1 MAAWCPLLST
11 NFKWI
16 CNPNIW
22 NSIFASEGFTI
33 SESAPLGVC
42 RAMASGRTRT
52 EHFIFYKWKAGDT
65 FWCTKFFIEVCLII
79 DFACLRTALLLIL
92 LLPDGWLIL
101 PPFSLSTSIKED
113 SHLTEWG
120 AFWICLNLLV
130 IAELSEGSLF
140 LLYLGQEEGHC
151 FGRGDLSQIRG
162 LMNFKWYKRYLIHV
176 FLHSD
181 VKAKCHSVGRPVLL
195 QTLSRLPSSCT
206 GVVPADLLMSFAVV
220 VLR

>member
-101 PPFSLSTSIKED
+101 PPFSVSQHKRGFPLD
-113 SHLTEWG
+113 RVG
-120 AFWICLNLLV
+120 CFLNL
-130 IAELSEGSLF
+130 SE
-140 LLYLGQEEGHC
+140 
-151 FGRGDLSQIRG
+151 
-162 LMNFKWYKRYLIHV
+162 
-176 FLHSD
+176 
-181 VKAKCHSVGRPVLL
+181 
-195 QTLSRLPSSCT
+195 SSCHCRAQW
-206 GVVPADLLMSFAVV
+206 GLPLLALLGARRGTLFWKRRPESNQRFDE
-220 VLR
+220 L